1 MAKTKKVLI
10 NFGSGARLHK
20 VVPASKL
27 VSITPIPKGAVLS
40 PVSFLPREE
49 FEKLRKKWKSAFGT
63 GYLGEFTGQTK
74 EEAEKKLRKAIDF
87 WRKAGFSVVT
97 RDYCVAEK
105 VAKIVRGRR
114 ETVAVPRK
122 EGGYVWEYEIVKES
136 LLEKKK
142 KKAKKESA
150 SKRKNVKKK
159 SAEMPSPTELGIRH
173 GKQLIKKLSKAEL
186 ERIAR
191 RKPVNAYER
200 AKIAVIKEFLQSVQM
215 KSAKA
220 GASAKKKS
228 GEVLKPAK
236 RQTGRSKDVERDKK
250 LKALPPG
257 KRRSRSGKIYYE
269 YRQNRSDL
277 EGGV

>member
-49 FEKLRKKWKSAFGT
+49 FEKLQKKWKSVFGT

-142 KKAKKESA
+142 KKAKKKSA
-150 SKRKNVKKK
+150 KERRKNVKKK

-191 RKPVNAYER
+191 RKPMNEYEK
-200 AKIAVIKEFLQSVQM
+200 AKITVIKEFLKQSANA
-215 KSAKA
+215 SA
-220 GASAKKKS
+220 AKKKS

-236 RQTGRSKDVERDKK
+236 RQTGKSRDVERDRK

>member
-1 MAKTKKVLI
+1 MKDEMAKALTL
-10 NFGSGARLHK
+10 
-20 VVPASKL
+20 
-27 VSITPIPKGAVLS
+27 
-40 PVSFLPREE
+40 
-49 FEKLRKKWKSAFGT
+49 
-63 GYLGEFTGQTK
+63 
-74 EEAEKKLRKAIDF
+74 
-87 WRKAGFSVVT
+87 
-97 RDYCVAEK
+97 
-105 VAKIVRGRR
+105 
-114 ETVAVPRK
+114 
-122 EGGYVWEYEIVKES
+122 
-136 LLEKKK
+136 
-142 KKAKKESA
+142 
-150 SKRKNVKKK
+150 
-159 SAEMPSPTELGIRH
+159 SPTELGIRH

-200 AKIAVIKEFLQSVQM
+200 AKIAVIKEFLQSVQSVQM

-220 GASAKKKS
+220 SASAAKKKKS

-236 RQTGRSKDVERDKK
+236 RQTGKSKDVERDKK